1 MMFSLEPVRACRVCG
16 CTETRAC
23 RGGCHWIGKDLCS
36 ACGRD
41 PRLDPQHG
49 DTVTVGNET
58 REVESVNGDRVI
70 YSWPGKVAVRTM
82 YIDAWRAWAASAS
95 SYHVAE
101 AQAA

>member
-1 MMFSLEPVRACRVCG
+1 MNERNPC
-16 CTETRAC
+16 
-23 RGGCHWIGKDLCS
+23 I
-36 ACGRD
+36 
-41 PRLDPQHG
+41 DPQHG

-82 YIDAWRAWAASAS
+82 YLDAWRAWAADAS
-95 SYHVAE
+95 GYHVAE